1 MSRANPRFKRVS
13 PPLPL
18 VGGTNGVVMFTFKG
32 SIEGQFTINTFY
44 YSAAVPA
51 PTQAQL
57 TTLSNNILT
66 NLTTTYK
73 AMLSAD
79 WTGNSSILTVVH
91 RNDIMGIVGFSI
103 LGAPGTGPALHEP
116 TTVAG
121 LILRRSG
128 VKGQHGRGRVSIPA
142 VPTGWVTASSITV
155 AAGLTAYSNFEVQM
169 QLTASDGANTWTP
182 CIAQRATT
190 SPRLVIGFSP
200 VLAVVTNPLLG
211 TIRRRRLGRGV

>member
-1 MSRANPRFKRVS
+1 MSRANPRFRRINA
-13 PPLPL
+13 PLPL
-18 VGGTNGVVMFTFKG
+18 VGASNGVVEFVFKG
-32 SIEGQFTINTFY
+32 SIEGQQTINTFY
-44 YSAAVPA
+44 YSGAVPA
-51 PTQAQL
+51 PTQGQL

-79 WTGNSSILTVVH
+79 WLGNSSILNVVH

-103 LGAPGTGPALHEP
+103 LAAPGTGPAGHEP

-121 LILRRSG
+121 LIIRRSG

-142 VPTGWVTASSITV
+142 VPTGWVTASQLTL
-155 AAGLTAYSNFEVQM
+155 AAGLTAYNNFETAM
-169 QLTASDGANTWTP
+169 ALTASDGTNTWTP
-182 CIAQRATT
+182 CIAQRAAA
-190 SPRLVIGFSP
+190 SPRLVIGFAP
-200 VLAVVTNPLLG
+200 VVSVTTNPLLG